1 MSKKP
6 SSIAL
11 YVLTL
16 VITVL
21 GIISLVNQEAPEWH
35 FIVVWVLS
43 IIVSVVDLVMSGK
56 KQD

>member
-21 GIISLVNQEAPEWH
+21 GIISLVNQEALEWH

>member
-1 MSKKP
+1 MGKKP

-21 GIISLVNQEAPEWH
+21 GIISLVNQETLEWH

>member
-21 GIISLVNQEAPEWH
+21 GIISLVNQGTLEWH